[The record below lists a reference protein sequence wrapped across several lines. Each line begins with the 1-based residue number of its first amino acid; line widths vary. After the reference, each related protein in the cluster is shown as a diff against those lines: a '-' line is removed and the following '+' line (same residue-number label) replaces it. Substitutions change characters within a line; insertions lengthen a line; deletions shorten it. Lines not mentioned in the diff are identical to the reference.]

1 MKKLLILLSTIT
13 LSVPLT
19 TLIISCNVWKPTSW
33 SSPNHKELSGDELKT
48 SIVTIWNNYYKNK
61 INLNKTYET
70 IIKSFQLFLES
81 LEFDLKIILNDLT
94 QSKNLFRFANEQL
107 KLKVDVNSKKDLF
120 SLELELGKPKY
131 EKISINVKNN
141 LSLESIQKYLKDT
154 FGYTDQNINEV
165 DIKLEQLTI
174 IGKYSNNKQKLH
186 KFNLKNPL
194 DLKENKFDE
203 KLVNIA
209 AEYAKEHLKED
220 TYKNFDLVE
229 CLISLTSNSIN
240 SPIQLNHLAT
250 IKLNPIVIEP
260 KHISPP
266 ISETQHDT
274 SMQ

>member
-19 TLIISCNVWKPTSW
+19 TLIISCSVWKPTSW

-94 QSKNLFRFANEQL
+94 QSKNLFRFVNEQL

-203 KLVNIA
+203 KLANIA
-209 AEYAKEHLKED
+209 GEYAKEHLKEY

-266 ISETQHDT
+266 ISETQHYT

>member
-1 MKKLLILLSTIT
+1 
-13 LSVPLT
+13 
-19 TLIISCNVWKPTSW
+19 
-33 SSPNHKELSGDELKT
+33 
-48 SIVTIWNNYYKNK
+48 
-61 INLNKTYET
+61 
-70 IIKSFQLFLES
+70 
-81 LEFDLKIILNDLT
+81 
-94 QSKNLFRFANEQL
+94 
-107 KLKVDVNSKKDLF
+107 VNSKKDLF

-209 AEYAKEHLKED
+209 AEYAKEHLKEY
-220 TYKNFDLVE
+220 TYKSFDLVE

-274 SMQ
+274 FMQ

>member
-209 AEYAKEHLKED
+209 AEYAKEHLKEY
-220 TYKNFDLVE
+220 TYKSFDLVE

-240 SPIQLNHLAT
+240 LPIQLNHLAT

-274 SMQ
+274 FMQ

>member
-141 LSLESIQKYLKDT
+141 LSLESQKYLKDT

>member
-19 TLIISCNVWKPTSW
+19 TLIISCSVWKPTSW

-70 IIKSFQLFLES
+70 IIKNFQLFLES
-81 LEFDLKIILNDLT
+81 LEFDLKIILNDLK
-94 QSKNLFRFANEQL
+94 QSKKLFRFANEQL

-209 AEYAKEHLKED
+209 GEYAKEHLKED